1 MWNSRRAH
9 RFRHPANVCD
19 ASSSSGAMKRRDSI
33 MGTSNPPRITV
44 LMPVYNAERY
54 LRTAVDSI
62 LGQTF
67 SGFELLI
74 VDDGSDDGS
83 TAIVNSYTDKRI
95 RLIRNECNLG
105 LIATLNKGLQAARG
119 QYVARM
125 DADDISLP
133 TRLERQIAYL
143 ERHRE
148 VGVVGSHFHRID
160 ENGRILSTERREGKD
175 FMVSFRM
182 YVEAYNP
189 FCHPAVMYRT
199 KEIRDR
205 GGYNPA
211 FPSAEDAALWFQLNE
226 SGMRFA
232 TIPRVLLLYRMH
244 HSQVCQQDKPTQ
256 VMSFYGAYAE
266 SLSNLLGVSVLP
278 EDAMRLHACRL
289 DEEHIKGDAELEK
302 VLHLKRQIALKFF
315 EIRRLGGIAV
325 VACVAKLW
333 NSLSG
338 LRKLE
343 GVRAGYAGYLLRYCL
358 GILCDAMATKGA
370 ATRFLSECLLLA
382 YLAIT
387 VVKNGFKR
395 ALAGL
400 QASLV
405 DHGSKHSVLSTGHD
419 RPCQ

>member
-1 MWNSRRAH
+1 MWTSRGEH
-9 RFRHPANVCD
+9 SFRLPVNVCD
-19 ASSSSGAMKRRDSI
+19 ASRSFGAMKRRDSI
-33 MGTSNPPRITV
+33 MVTSSAPKITV

-83 TAIVNSYTDKRI
+83 TAIVSSYTDKRI

-148 VGVVGSHFHRID
+148 VGVVGSHFRQID
-160 ENGRILSTERREGKD
+160 ENGRILSTERRERKD

-182 YVEAYNP
+182 YMEAYNP
-189 FCHPAVMYRT
+189 FCHPAVMFRT
-199 KEIRDR
+199 KEIRDQ
-205 GGYNPA
+205 GGYSPA
-211 FPSAEDAALWFQLNE
+211 FPSAEDGALWFQLNE
-226 SGMRFA
+226 SGTRFA
-232 TIPRVLLLYRMH
+232 TIPKVFLLYRIH
-244 HSQVCQQDKPTQ
+244 CGQICQQDKHTQ
-256 VMSFYGAYAE
+256 VMSFYRAYAE
-266 SLSNLLGVSVLP
+266 SLSSLLGVSVLP
-278 EDAMRLHACRL
+278 EEAMRLHACRL
-289 DEEHIKGDAELEK
+289 DEEHIKGDADLEK
-302 VLHLKRQIALKFF
+302 LLHLKRQIALKFF
-315 EIRRLGGIAV
+315 ETRRLGSIAV
-325 VACVAKLW
+325 VACVANLW
-333 NSLSG
+333 SSLAG
-338 LRKLE
+338 LRKLD

-358 GILCDAMATKGA
+358 GTLRHAMVTKGI

-382 YLAIT
+382 CLTIII
-387 VVKNGFKR
+387 VKNGFKR
-395 ALAGL
+395 ALARL
-400 QASLV
+400 QASFV
-405 DHGSKHSVLSTGHD
+405 DPGSKHPVLSTEHD
-419 RPCQ
+419 RA